1 MNWNQFRKAHKGL
14 SKEEMSSLWKKYK
27 AGEYEVES
35 EVAATNDEIRV
46 PVGDVEVKIKPGDD
60 GEFGTSDD
68 QATITVTEVKPKKTR
83 KRKPK
88 ESDNIDPNHGHD
100 LDYIKEVENE
110 IKREETEQKCL
121 NRLNNKEYSVALRDF
136 THW

>member
-35 EVAATNDEIRV
+35 DVAATNDEIRV

-68 QATITVTEVKPKKTR
+68 QATITVTEVKPKKTTER
-83 KRKPK
+83 KRKK
-88 ESDNIDPNHGHD
+88 KDQDF
-100 LDYIKEVENE
+100 
-110 IKREETEQKCL
+110 L
-121 NRLNNKEYSVALRDF
+121 NKLNNKEYSIALRDF

>member
-35 EVAATNDEIRV
+35 DVAATNDEIR
-46 PVGDVEVKIKPGDD
+46 D
-60 GEFGTSDD
+60 
-68 QATITVTEVKPKKTR
+68 
-83 KRKPK
+83 
-88 ESDNIDPNHGHD
+88 IDPNHGHD

-110 IKREETEQKCL
+110 IKREEKEQKFL